1 MPLTTNKG
9 KLPRHVAI
17 IMDGNGRWAKQ
28 RKRPRLFGHRA
39 GAEALKIIINEAIKH
54 NIEVLTVFAFSSEN
68 WSRPESEVNGLM
80 GLFSKAFKTYTKDF
94 KKRNIQLR
102 LIGDITQFPES
113 LQKQMKN
120 AVEASKDSTG
130 LTFVIA
136 ANYGGQWD
144 ILQAIKK
151 TIESK
156 IKPEN
161 ITEEIFRKKLT
172 LSDLPDPDLMIR
184 TSGESRISNFFL
196 WQLAYTELYFT
207 EVLWP
212 DFNEHEFQKALDF
225 YVKRERRFGQT
236 SEQLC

>member
-1 MPLTTNKG
+1 MPSTLKI
-9 KLPRHVAI
+9 PRHVAI
-17 IMDGNGRWAKQ
+17 IMDGNGRWAKL

-39 GAEALKIIINEAIKH
+39 GAEALKTIINEAIKH

-68 WSRPESEVNGLM
+68 WSRPKSEIKGLM

-94 KKRNIQLR
+94 KKRNIRLR
-102 LIGDITQFPES
+102 IIGDITQFPET
-113 LQKQMKN
+113 LQKQMEN
-120 AVEASKDSTG
+120 AVEASKENTG

-144 ILQAIKK
+144 ILQAVKK
-151 TIESK
+151 IVESNV
-156 IKPEN
+156 KPNEM
-161 ITEEIFRKKLT
+161 TEELIRQNLM

-207 EVLWP
+207 DVLWP
-212 DFNEHEFQKALDF
+212 DFNEHEFQKALNF
-225 YVKRERRFGQT
+225 YAKRERRFGQT